1 MVESSREDSRIQI
14 LLAVFSGA
22 QYLEEQIESLR
33 AQTYSVW
40 ELLISD
46 DGSSDGSLE
55 IIDYYCNLDSRIY
68 LVLDGIVAGSAKR
81 NFFNLLGLAKADYVM
96 FCDQDDV
103 WDENK
108 IEVTLNRMREVESRN
123 SGMPILVSTD
133 LRVVDQNQSA
143 YSGHLCW
150 GGARALCESY
160 DKGLAMDDSTSPAKR
175 LANVRLSVEKQK
187 AIDKLFAK
195 MGL

>member
-33 AQTYSVW
+33 AQTYSDW

-68 LVLDGIVAGSAKR
+68 WVLDGIVAGSAKR

-143 YSGHLCW
+143 YSGHLC
-150 GGARALCESY
+150 
-160 DKGLAMDDSTSPAKR
+160 
-175 LANVRLSVEKQK
+175 
-187 AIDKLFAK
+187 
-195 MGL
+195 